1 MLFESEFELS
11 DKKMKSLVTILLNT
25 IRGIKNGINHKKE
38 DIIKAIIELDEKYS
52 LRDINMGNIKAYIN
66 TEGDEYKTLFVDI
79 RIVDSVYLSI
89 TIDIK
94 TKEISSTVLHSLH
107 LGGIAI
113 NENTKIQYG
122 LYKTDKIDGFYIK
135 SIKTEGEDSS
145 TKIRIEKGD
154 TVKEKTNNLFC
165 MRISYFPDLI
175 YNLNNILSS
184 LKGLPKELEI
194 YNTYHHVLLKD

>member
-1 MLFESEFELS
+1 MLFEPKFELS
-11 DKKMKSLVTILLNT
+11 DKKMESLVTLLLNT

-52 LRDINMGNIKAYIN
+52 LRDINIGNIKSYII
-66 TEGDEYKTLFVDI
+66 TEGDEYKTLFVNI
-79 RIVDSVYLSI
+79 RIVDSIYLDI
-89 TIDIK
+89 TIDVK
-94 TKEISSTVLHSLH
+94 TKEISSTVLHSVN
-107 LGGIAI
+107 LGSITI

-135 SIKTEGEDSS
+135 SIKTEKENSS
-145 TKIRIEKGD
+145 TKIRIEKGG

-175 YNLNNILSS
+175 YNLNNILFS
-184 LKGLPKELEI
+184 LKKLPKELEI
-194 YNTYHHVLLKD
+194 YNTHHNVLLNN

>member
-1 MLFESEFELS
+1 MLFESEFEVS
-11 DKKMKSLVTILLNT
+11 DKNMKTLVTLLLNT

-38 DIIKAIIELDEKYS
+38 DIIKAIIELDKKYS
-52 LRDINMGNIKAYIN
+52 LRDINIGNIKSYII
-66 TEGDEYKTLFVDI
+66 TEGDEYKTLFVNI
-79 RIVDSVYLSI
+79 RIVDSIYLDI

-135 SIKTEGEDSS
+135 SIKTEKENSS
-145 TKIRIEKGD
+145 TKIRIEKGG

-165 MRISYFPDLI
+165 MRIIYFPDLI
-175 YNLNNILSS
+175 YNLNNILFS
-184 LKGLPKELEI
+184 LKKLPKELEI
-194 YNTYHHVLLKD
+194 YNTHHNVLLNN